1 MRRLLER
8 VFQQPPLPLRAM
20 FALPMRTTSSSLILS
35 LSISLCFSI
44 SFFLSLSL
52 SLSLSPLAAPL
63 AVCVFCDFKST
74 QLSRKNLCFLMK
86 ESELAARGGT
96 RKPFQRATRQ
106 RRPMDVH
113 VFVSLRLRLGFG
125 HQGNPNFTF
134 GKPHDQKI
142 FKNRPPLSNA
152 NLFLL
157 RRFICFLIKRK
168 KVLNPQLAARR
179 RFFLALLGDP
189 CKP

>member
-1 MRRLLER
+1 
-8 VFQQPPLPLRAM
+8 M

-35 LSISLCFSI
+35 LALFFS
-44 SFFLSLSL
+44 LSLSL
-52 SLSLSPLAAPL
+52 SLSLSFSPLAAPL
-63 AVCVFCDFKST
+63 AACVFCDFKST
-74 QLSRKNLCFLMK
+74 QLSRKNLCFFMK

-96 RKPFQRATRQ
+96 RKPLPRATRQ

-134 GKPHDQKI
+134 GKPHDQK
-142 FKNRPPLSNA
+142 FKKNRPPLSNA

-157 RRFICFLIKRK
+157 RRFICFLMKRK